1 MVIAGLHMKPEEFM
15 RITPFLK
22 NLSVQFACWYT
33 KRHYA
38 HTVHMLTDGRIDPSP
53 MVTHRISYDQLD
65 EVLEQLKTPN
75 EFGKVLLLPE
85 N

>member
-1 MVIAGLHMKPEEFM
+1 
-15 RITPFLK
+15 
-22 NLSVQFACWYT
+22 
-33 KRHYA
+33 
-38 HTVHMLTDGRIDPSP
+38 MLTDGRIDPSP